1 MEAFKKKRIK
11 ILNFTYKIDVSRNNP
26 NLFVFGLC
34 SCLLFFVCFCFTFQI
49 FDSQYKSLHQFGGPN
64 LLVILLDTFT
74 IAISCFESKSQSY
87 RPLNESKLNKRELA
101 RLDIDVSSTSGA
113 LYSELTSDSAPSA
126 SVRPASFRRET
137 FSSPG
142 SSVM

>member
-1 MEAFKKKRIK
+1 MVFRVFLSIWLFSFLL
-11 ILNFTYKIDVSRNNP
+11 IQLFDNP
-26 NLFVFGLC
+26 N
-34 SCLLFFVCFCFTFQI
+34 QI
-49 FDSQYKSLHQFGGPN
+49 IQHQLGGPN

-74 IAISCFESKSQSY
+74 IAISCLESSSQSY
-87 RPLNESKLNKRELA
+87 RPLNESKLNSRELA

-126 SVRPASFRRET
+126 SVKPASFSSET
-137 FSSPG
+137 FSNPG